1 MINIF
6 HVFLFLSEIALWIG
20 AGRLAFLLVNRPK
33 NWSIVAFI
41 SVSLIFI
48 VIWSFIFA
56 PKADYRM
63 PKLPRTIIIAL
74 LSIAFGLGLY
84 LKGDLVFGLVILIG
98 ATLLQIVG
106 QYFVAVD

>member
-20 AGRLAFLLVNRPK
+20 AGRLVFLLVNRTK

-41 SVSLIFI
+41 SVTLVFI
-48 VIWSFIFA
+48 VIWSFVFA

-63 PKLPRTIIIAL
+63 SKLPRMIVIAL
-74 LSIAFGLGLY
+74 LSIAVGLGLY

-98 ATLLQIVG
+98 ATVLQIIG
-106 QYFVAVD
+106 QGFLAVD

>member
-1 MINIF
+1 MVERF
-6 HVFLFLSEIALWIG
+6 PYKEDVGSSSLSTPTIKDQMT
-20 AGRLAFLLVNRPK
+20 F
-33 NWSIVAFI
+33 
-41 SVSLIFI
+41 

-63 PKLPRTIIIAL
+63 PKLPRTIIIVL
-74 LSIAFGLGLY
+74 LSIAIGLGLY

>member
-20 AGRLAFLLVNRPK
+20 AGRLVFLLVNRPK

-41 SVSLIFI
+41 SVTLVFI
-48 VIWSFIFA
+48 VIWSFVFA

-63 PKLPRTIIIAL
+63 PKLPRTIVIAL
-74 LSIAFGLGLY
+74 LSIAVGLGLY

-98 ATLLQIVG
+98 ATVLQIIG
-106 QYFVAVD
+106 QGFLAVD